1 MDGST
6 ALAILDK
13 KINSVESTVQSV
25 TLGSDKKSIV
35 ITTVDGVSFS
45 VSIPNAVDNPTLLN
59 KFTVVNGE
67 VYYDG
72 KRIAEYA
79 EIPTATSQLT
89 NDSGFITSANLPNLT
104 PYQPKNDSDLNTTN
118 KTVVGAINELK
129 TNVNNINVP
138 TKTSQLT
145 NDSGY
150 ITNSNIPTIPTKV
163 SQLANDSDYVT
174 QTEMTDAIAGAVSG
188 GTVDL
193 TGYQKSNDINLATT
207 NKTVVGAINE
217 LKDSIDNFEGST
229 GEGLTNEEKQQL
241 ADAYAHSQSPHVS
254 ANDIPTKVSDLEND
268 SSFVTQTEMTNA
280 INNAQLGGGSTEVD
294 LSIYQTIQE
303 DTLTTTAK
311 TIPEAINELKSG
323 VEGITVPTKV
333 SELTN
338 DSGYITSSDIPTMKP
353 EVICTFTDAYTQWCK
368 GEKFP
373 IAFFGDSTIDGNT
386 TTGYVANTLGKDS
399 TSTNT
404 FCNVLQ
410 SLLRE
415 ECDNSILRIYNAGF
429 SGLTLPWAV
438 ANFDKE
444 FGTGTAYSDAKM
456 IGIGFGIND
465 RLAYDDLNAYR
476 EGVKTNL
483 ISLINKCYEKRIQ
496 PFLLTG
502 QATLECGVQSDYTS
516 TFPLRDSNSVNIANN
531 EIRRELAKEYGLEL
545 IDISDYTKIYLEN
558 SLEDSNNITTDRLH
572 FSDIGHKYEAGM
584 IFAHIVPRVIE
595 VEGNEECLITYAN
608 QNLKE
613 AIPEE
618 KISYGGKLKT
628 YAQYTKSDSNDTII
642 MDTYIFV
649 KDKPS
654 TISALK
660 TDLVNLTHIKL
671 DEVDMDAPLD
681 VNNLGTVDLGLH
693 HLVAYSGA
701 STKVDFTG
709 FAINSSLKNEVIANG
724 LNYNS
729 TMGFFATDESVM
741 PTILCPKHDKI
752 NNTTALSNYTIS
764 KIIIPIKTAGK
775 LTISKCSLIPYGTG
789 VSPILIDP
797 KQYDVSVGN
806 NVIELNISLGKNET
820 LTIANAGDT
829 AIPYFAMS
837 GASSG
842 TPNTY
847 EYTKIYT
854 PPQFK
859 DSSAISSIV
868 LCCAIYRTV
877 IENKDIPTKISQ
889 LTNDSGY
896 VISSDVPT
904 KVSELTNDSS
914 YVTTT
919 EMNNAIANA
928 QLGGGDGGEIDLS
941 NYQQTIDSGLNTTS
955 KEVVGAINEINSKMG
970 ELTIYTDLAQLKLTN
985 GITTTT
991 IFNTMPNNSML
1002 RLEVN
1007 SNTEVTDIPA
1017 NNSGILMID
1026 KGKTSTGFD
1035 IQYKMSSNLGIAP
1048 NTLYTGQL
1056 KGGDGSGLTW
1066 RRICTTSIE
1075 DNKGTINFTMPS
1087 NITGIPDGC
1096 YGDYVIRDG
1105 WCFASFTVGV
1115 TKITPFANYTQIA
1128 TGFPSPIKTIYPVLY
1143 SENGVQGT
1151 QITLYI
1157 NSSGVV
1163 KILAKGNAT
1172 SGQDFY
1178 LGIVTYPV
1186 KET

>member
-35 ITTVDGVSFS
+35 ITTVDGVTFS
-45 VSIPNAVDNPTLLN
+45 VSIPNAVDNPTILN

-79 EIPTATSQLT
+79 EIPTTTSQLT

-104 PYQPKNDSDLNTTN
+104 PYQAKNDSDLNTTN

-150 ITNSNIPTIPTKV
+150 ITNSDIPTIPSKV
-163 SQLANDSDYVT
+163 SQLTNDSNYVT

-193 TGYQKSNDINLATT
+193 TGYQKSRDTNLTT
-207 NKTVVGAINE
+207 TDKTVVGAINE
-217 LKDSIDNFEGST
+217 LKDSIDNFEG
-229 GEGLTNEEKQQL
+229 GRAGLTAEQSQKLET
-241 ADAYAHSQSPHVS
+241 AYEHSQSTHVS
-254 ANDIPTKVSDLEND
+254 VSDIPTKVSDLEND

-483 ISLINKCYEKRIQ
+483 ISLINKCNEKRIQ

-595 VEGNEECLITYAN
+595 VKGNEECLITYAN

-709 FAINSSLKNEVIANG
+709 FAINSNLKNEVIANG

-806 NVIELNISLGKNET
+806 NVIELNITLEKNET

-859 DSSAISSIV
+859 DSSEISAIV
-868 LCCAIYRTV
+868 LCCAIYGTV
-877 IENKDIPTKISQ
+877 IENKDI
-889 LTNDSGY
+889 
-896 VISSDVPT
+896 PT

-928 QLGGGDGGEIDLS
+928 QLGGGDGGGIDLS
-941 NYQQTIDSGLNTTS
+941 NYQQTTDSSLNTTS
-955 KEVVGAINEINSKMG
+955 KEIVGAINEINSKMG

-1007 SNTEVTDIPA
+1007 SNTEVTDIPT
-1017 NNSGILMID
+1017 NTSGILMID

-1035 IQYKMSSNLGIAP
+1035 IQYKISSNVEAIP

-1056 KGGDGSGLTW
+1056 KGSDGSSLTW

-1075 DNKGTINFTMPS
+1075 DSKGNINFTMPS
-1087 NITGIPDGC
+1087 NITGITDACFGE
-1096 YGDYVIRDG
+1096 YVVRDG
-1105 WCFASFTVGV
+1105 WCFASFTIGV
-1115 TKITPFANYTQIA
+1115 SKITPSSNYTQIA
-1128 TGFPSPIKTIYPVLY
+1128 TGFPPPVKGMYPTLY

-1151 QITLYI
+1151 QITLFI
-1157 NSSGVV
+1157 NSKGVV
-1163 KILAKGNAT
+1163 QILAKGNTT
-1172 SGQDFY
+1172 SREDYY

>member
-1 MDGST
+1 MSYGNGIKLTTGFDVGAKT
-6 ALAILDK
+6 PLDNK
-13 KINSVESTVQSV
+13 SVVETIQERDSFV
-25 TLGSDKKSIV
+25 T
-35 ITTVDGVSFS
+35 
-45 VSIPNAVDNPTLLN
+45 DNLVYEGL
-59 KFTVVNGE
+59 E
-67 VYYDG
+67 VYV
-72 KRIAEYA
+72 KE
-79 EIPTATSQLT
+79 
-89 NDSGFITSANLPNLT
+89 
-104 PYQPKNDSDLNTTN
+104 
-118 KTVVGAINELK
+118 
-129 TNVNNINVP
+129 
-138 TKTSQLT
+138 TKTKYRYNGT
-145 NDSGY
+145 EWE
-150 ITNSNIPTIPTKV
+150 V
-163 SQLANDSDYVT
+163 ANGG
-174 QTEMTDAIAGAVSG
+174 AGLSSEQA
-188 GTVDL
+188 
-193 TGYQKSNDINLATT
+193 QKLET
-207 NKTVVGAINE
+207 
-217 LKDSIDNFEGST
+217 
-229 GEGLTNEEKQQL
+229 
-241 ADAYAHSQSPHVS
+241 AYEHSQSTHVS
-254 ANDIPTKVSDLEND
+254 VSDIPTKVSDLEND

-280 INNAQLGGGSTEVD
+280 INNAQLGGGSAEVD
-294 LSIYQTIQE
+294 LSIYQKIQE
-303 DTLTTTAK
+303 DTLTTTAT
-311 TIPEAINELKSG
+311 TIPEAINELKSDID
-323 VEGITVPTKV
+323 GIVVPTKI
-333 SELTN
+333 SELNN
-338 DSGYITSSDIPTMKP
+338 DSGYITRSDIPAMKP
-353 EVICTFTDAYTQWCK
+353 EVIYTFTDAYTQWCK

-399 TSTNT
+399 TSINT

-415 ECDNSILRIYNAGF
+415 ECSNSTLRIYNAGF
-429 SGLTLPWAV
+429 SGQTLPWAV

-444 FGTGTAYSDAKM
+444 FGTGTAYSDVKM

-476 EGVKTNL
+476 EGIKTNL

-502 QATLECGVQSDYTS
+502 QATLECGIQSNYVS

-701 STKVDFTG
+701 STKVDFSG

-724 LNYNS
+724 LNYKN

-775 LTISKCSLIPYGTG
+775 LTISKCSLIPYGTEA
-789 VSPILIDP
+789 SPILIDP
-797 KQYDVSVGN
+797 KQYDVSVGDN
-806 NVIELNISLGKNET
+806 IIELNITLDKNET
-820 LTIANAGDT
+820 LTITNAGDT

-847 EYTKIYT
+847 EYTKVYT

-859 DSSAISSIV
+859 DSSTPSNIV
-868 LCCAIYRTV
+868 LSCAIYGTV

-928 QLGGGDGGEIDLS
+928 QLGGGEGGEIDLS
-941 NYQQTIDSGLNTTS
+941 NYQQTTDSSLNTTS

-1075 DNKGTINFTMPS
+1075 DNKGIINFTMPS

-1128 TGFPSPIKTIYPVLY
+1128 TGFPSPIKGIYPVLY

-1186 KET
+1186 KES